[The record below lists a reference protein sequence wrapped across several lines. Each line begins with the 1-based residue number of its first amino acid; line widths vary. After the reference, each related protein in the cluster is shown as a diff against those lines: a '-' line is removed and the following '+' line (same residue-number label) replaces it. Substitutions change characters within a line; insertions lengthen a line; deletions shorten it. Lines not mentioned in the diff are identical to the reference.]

1 MTAADSCVHLLD
13 LKPSEVAVL
22 CRTHEDRRAAG
33 RLAELGFVPG
43 TRVSIVRVA
52 PLGDPVE
59 VEIRGTRF
67 CARRSELKGLCVVRE
82 TSTSGAERR

>member
-1 MTAADSCVHLLD
+1 MHLVD
-13 LKPSEVAVL
+13 LEPGSLASL
-22 CRTHEDRRAAG
+22 CTDHDDRRAAG

-43 TRVSIVRVA
+43 TEIRIVRIA

-67 CARRSELKGLCVVRE
+67 CARRSELQGLCVVPK
-82 TSTSGAERR
+82 G

>member
-1 MTAADSCVHLLD
+1 MTAATPCVHLLD
-13 LKPSEVAVL
+13 LAPREVAVL

-67 CARRSELKGLCVVRE
+67 CARRSELVGLCVVRE
-82 TSTSGAERR
+82 ATSGGAERG